1 MSVNEATN
9 NVNTML
15 NQIDRN
21 IEVIP
26 FNNLEKFIAL
36 LEFIKGSTLEKEE
49 RDIAKNMITAN

>member
-1 MSVNEATN
+1 MSVNEAIN

-36 LEFIKGSTLEKEE
+36 LEFIKGSNLEKEE
-49 RDIAKNMITAN
+49 IKIAKDMITVS